1 MNIQMQTGGI
11 FILLLLL
18 YFYKRQDTIG
28 LYTGKLFLRAL
39 YITISCLVL
48 DILSIILIVNQE
60 QLPIW
65 LVKAE
70 CKVYLASL
78 VASGCIAFTYASA
91 DIRRLTKADKFIR
104 RLGLAAIAI
113 AVLIFVL
120 PIHTY
125 YDGFGVVYTY
135 GLACYATYMGALLF
149 ILATLVEVFVWGK
162 TMNPKRRNATRLWL
176 FIWITAAVI
185 QFVNSRLL
193 LVGFA
198 SVMGMITLF
207 FELENP
213 EIYVDRS
220 TGFFNSYAFLEFIRQ
235 QYRTDKDCSGL
246 LVSLQD
252 AHVINNITA
261 AKTEHAM
268 AEIVQFI
275 RKIPGA
281 KIFKTDDR
289 EFSLKFETQDSLY
302 HAYNIIYDRFQQ
314 SWLEQSA
321 EEEPVF
327 LQPYYLLIPSCRVAA
342 DAEEMLDV
350 LRYYRSHAAE
360 ISEDHKIIIDKNIV
374 KKRREYDKML
384 GTLVNAIKEDR
395 IEVFYQPIYSIKK
408 QKFVSAEAL
417 ARIRREDGS
426 IIPPGLFIPIA
437 EETGLIA
444 ELGEIMFDKI
454 CCFIKEQNLDRYG
467 VQYVEA
473 NVSVVQCDDETLADT
488 YINIMK
494 KYRISPSCIN
504 LEITESASIN
514 VRKALL
520 DNMRRLLDYGISF
533 SLDDF
538 GNGQSNLNYIVDM
551 PVQIVKFD
559 RDMTKAY
566 FESEK
571 AKFILRATMNMIHD
585 MKLKIVSEGVE
596 TKEQFDALGELG
608 IDYIQ
613 GYYFSKP
620 LDARGFL
627 EFIKRENG

>member
-1 MNIQMQTGGI
+1 MNIQMQISGI

-39 YITISCLVL
+39 YITLSCLVL
-48 DILSIILIVNQE
+48 DILSIILIVNQNRF
-60 QLPIW
+60 PIW

-70 CKVYLASL
+70 CKVYLVSL
-78 VASGCIAFTYASA
+78 VLSGYIAFTYASA

-104 RLGLAAIAI
+104 KLGFIFIAI
-113 AVLIFVL
+113 AVLIFAL

-125 YDGFGVVYTY
+125 YDGSGVVYTY
-135 GLACYATYMGALLF
+135 GLACNATYVGALLF
-149 ILATLVEVFVWGK
+149 TMATLFEIYIWGK
-162 TMNPKRRNATRLWL
+162 TMNPKRRNAIRLWL
-176 FIWITAAVI
+176 LMWIVASVI
-185 QFVNSRLL
+185 QFANSRLL

-198 SVMGMITLF
+198 SVMGMVILF

-213 EIYVDRS
+213 KTYIDRS
-220 TGFFNSYAFLEFIRQ
+220 TDFFNSYAFLEFIRQ
-235 QYRTDKDCSGL
+235 QYRTKKDCCFL

-252 AHVINNITA
+252 VHVINNITA
-261 AKTEHAM
+261 AKTELAM
-268 AEIVQFI
+268 AEIAQFI
-275 RKIPGA
+275 RKIPEA
-281 KIFKTDDR
+281 QVFKTDDR
-289 EFSLKFETQDSLY
+289 EFLLNFETPDSFY
-302 HAYNIIYDRFQQ
+302 HAYHIIYARFQQ

-321 EEEPVF
+321 EAEPVF
-327 LQPYYLLIPSCRVAA
+327 LQPHYLLIPSCKVAA
-342 DAEEMLDV
+342 DAEEMIDLIH
-350 LRYYRSHAAE
+350 YFCSHAAE
-360 ISEDHKIIIDKNIV
+360 LSEDHKITIDKDIV
-374 KKRREYDKML
+374 QKRREYDKML

-395 IEVFYQPIYSIKK
+395 IEAFYQPIYSIRE
-408 QKFVSAEAL
+408 QKFASAEAL
-417 ARIRREDGS
+417 ARIRCEDGT
-426 IIPPGLFIPIA
+426 IIPPGRFIPIA

-444 ELGEIMFDKI
+444 EVGEIMFDKI
-454 CCFIKEQNLDRYG
+454 CRFIKEQNLNQYG

-473 NVSVVQCDDETLADT
+473 NISVVQCDNETLADT

-494 KYRISPSCIN
+494 KHRISPDCIN
-504 LEITESASIN
+504 LEITESASIH

-520 DNMRRLLDYGISF
+520 DNMQRLLDYGISF

-551 PVQIVKFD
+551 PVQIVKLD

-566 FESEK
+566 FENEK

-596 TKEQFDALGELG
+596 TKEQFDALEKLG

-620 LDARGFL
+620 LDSQEFL

>member
-39 YITISCLVL
+39 YITFFCLVL
-48 DILSIILIVNQE
+48 DILSIVLIMNQE
-60 QLPIW
+60 RFPGW
-65 LVKAE
+65 LIKAE
-70 CKVYLASL
+70 CKMYLVSL
-78 VASGCIAFTYASA
+78 VVSGYIAFTYASA
-91 DIRRLTKADKFIR
+91 DIQRLAKANKFIR
-104 RLGLAAIAI
+104 GFGVGVVAIA
-113 AVLIFVL
+113 ALIFVL
-120 PIHTY
+120 PIRIH
-125 YDGFGVVYTY
+125 YDRFGGVYTY
-135 GLACYATYMGALLF
+135 GPACYATYVGALLF
-149 ILATLVEVFVWGK
+149 VITTLVEMYVWGK
-162 TMNPKRRNATRLWL
+162 TMNPKRRTAIRLWL
-176 FIWITAAVI
+176 LIWIGAAVV
-185 QFVNSRLL
+185 QFVDSRFL

-198 SVMGMITLF
+198 GVMGMVILF

-213 EIYVDRS
+213 EIYIDRS

-235 QYRTDKDCSGL
+235 RYRMDKDCCGL

-252 AHVINNITA
+252 VHVINNMTS
-261 AKTEHAM
+261 AKTEQAM

-275 RKIPGA
+275 RKIPGLQV
-281 KIFKTDDR
+281 FKTDDR
-289 EFSLKFETQDSLY
+289 EFSLKFETQDAFY
-302 HAYNIIYDRFQQ
+302 HAYNMICDRFRQG
-314 SWLEQSA
+314 WLEQST
-321 EEEPVF
+321 EGEPVF
-327 LQPYYLLIPSCRVAA
+327 LQPYYLLIPSCKVAA
-342 DAEEMLDV
+342 NAEEMLDV
-350 LRYYRSHAAE
+350 LRYFRSHTAE
-360 ISEDHKIIIDKNIV
+360 LSEDHKIIIDENIV
-374 KKRREYDKML
+374 KERRECDKML
-384 GTLVNAIKEDR
+384 RTLINAIKEDR

-408 QKFVSAEAL
+408 QRFVSAEAL
-417 ARIRREDGS
+417 ARIRCEDGS
-426 IIPPGLFIPIA
+426 IIPPGCFIPIA

-444 ELGEIMFDKI
+444 ELGEIVFDKM
-454 CCFIKEQNLDRYG
+454 CRFIKEQNLSRYG
-467 VQYVEA
+467 VRYVEA
-473 NVSVVQCDDETLADT
+473 NISGVQCDNETLADT
-488 YINIMK
+488 YINIIK
-494 KYRISPSCIN
+494 KHQISPSCVN

-514 VRKALL
+514 MRKALL

-596 TKEQFDALGELG
+596 TREQFDTLKELG

-620 LDARGFL
+620 LDSREFL
-627 EFIKRENG
+627 DFIKRENG